1 MSTELSERAS
11 VLDEREAFDDGAD
24 GSALRSL
31 ASTIT
36 RPVGYRPRAAN
47 GRFIRPPDE
56 LPADRFLER
65 EISWLQLNERV
76 LQLAM
81 DEDIPLLE
89 RAKFLA
95 IFSSNLDEFFMIR
108 VAGSSA
114 GSRPASPSGPPP
126 GSNRARCWRR
136 SARSRVSCSACQ
148 ADCSSARSGRR
159 WPSRASPSSG
169 GPTSA
174 RPSASR

>member
-36 RPVGYRPRAAN
+36 TSRGYRPRAAN

-95 IFSSNLDEFFMIR
+95 IFSSNQI
-108 VAGSSA
+108 G
-114 GSRPASPSGPPP
+114 
-126 GSNRARCWRR
+126 RAH
-136 SARSRVSCSACQ
+136 V
-148 ADCSSARSGRR
+148 
-159 WPSRASPSSG
+159 
-169 GPTSA
+169 
-174 RPSASR
+174 

>member
-1 MSTELSERAS
+1 MSTEASARA
-11 VLDEREAFDDGAD
+11 VGFDEREGLVDGAD
-24 GSALRSL
+24 EGPLRSL
-31 ASTIT
+31 ASAMTSP
-36 RPVGYRPRAAN
+36 RGFQPRAAN

-81 DEDIPLLE
+81 DADNPLLE

-108 VAGSSA
+108 VAGLKRRIA
-114 GSRPASPSGPPP
+114 TGIAVRF
-126 GSNRARCWRR
+126 WRR
-136 SARSRVSCSACQ
+136 SARSPASCSGCRPTS
-148 ADCSSARSGRR
+148 SSARSALRSRR
-159 WPSRASPSSG
+159 RASPSCG
-169 GPTSA
+169 GGTSPTRSA
-174 RPSASR
+174 